1 MSLLLMCLIFLLII
15 EKSRSPLKLS
25 LFLTL
30 IRTTLGLL
38 MYIISRSVFISC
50 CLIISFSSGIIILFS
65 YCSISS
71 FYEYKNN
78 LKNNIWFL
86 LIRLLLLILILPQEK
101 LTPSLEK
108 LSIGTYIIPFILIF
122 LIFIVIVSIKCIN
135 ISFFNP
141 TKKLIQSYLRV

>member
-1 MSLLLMCLIFLLII
+1 MCSMFLLMM
-15 EKSRSPLKLS
+15 EKSSSPLKLS

-30 IRTTLGLL
+30 ISTTLGLL
-38 MYIISRSVFISC
+38 MYMISSSVFISC
-50 CLIISFSSGIIILFS
+50 CLIISFSSGMMILFS

-78 LKNNIWFL
+78 LKNNMWFL
-86 LIRLLLLILILPQEK
+86 LMSLLLLMLMLPQEK

-108 LSIGTYIIPFILIF
+108 LSMGTYIIPFMLIF
-122 LIFIVIVSIKCIN
+122 LMFMVIVSMKCMN

-141 TKKLIQSYLRV
+141 TKKLMQSYLRV